1 LSGLRFSASL
11 KPLAAPD
18 LERIPRE
25 ASPKAFSDGEGFIL
39 YAILDFIVDNYMPVF
54 PSGKLPR
61 SARPPRRAGLLVSDA
76 GAARGSIMSSAPEAP
91 AGAVRE
97 GLSTACLDARMGPSV
112 ETGGRRLKSTTLLKG
127 LA

>member
-11 KPLAAPD
+11 KPLATPD

-25 ASPKAFSDGEGFIL
+25 ASPKAVSDGEDFIL

-76 GAARGSIMSSAPEAP
+76 GAARLDHEWLPPSPSRELLGRAFPPP
-91 AGAVRE
+91 A
-97 GLSTACLDARMGPSV
+97 SM
-112 ETGGRRLKSTTLLKG
+112 